1 MVDDTARIRSDIEET
16 REELGQTARALAGE
30 LNPRTR
36 ATRAAE
42 DVRSQARARIE
53 RLLGAVREDP
63 RLVAPLA
70 GILIVVL
77 LRRRR
82 R

>member
-36 ATRAAE
+36 ASRAAE
-42 DVRSQARARIE
+42 DARGRARAQLE
-53 RLLGAVREDP
+53 RLVSAVREDP
-63 RLVAPLA
+63 RLVAPAA
-70 GILIVVL
+70 GILFVVV